1 MAYKNVGI
9 TVRRY
14 HRVVKILD
22 LGCGN
27 KRRAGTIGVDYS
39 ARFNPDVIHD
49 LNVFP
54 YPFESSSI
62 DKIYLDNVLE
72 HLDNPFKVIE
82 ELFRITKVGGELI
95 VIVPYFRSRWAAIDM
110 THKTQFTV
118 DSFAYFDP
126 TNEICKK
133 YDYTDAR
140 FRVRDRV
147 FNEEVKSNFLK
158 NLIVRIANRY
168 PNSYENII
176 SHLVPLDDI
185 TFYLERV

>member
-1 MAYKNVGI
+1 MSVRS
-9 TVRRY
+9 RRY
-14 HRVVKILD
+14 YLIVKILD

-27 KRRAGTIGVDYS
+27 KRRPGTIGVDFS
-39 ARFNPDVIHD
+39 DRFQPDVIHD

-54 YPFESSSI
+54 YPFESNSI

-72 HLDNPFKVIE
+72 HLDNPLRVME
-82 ELFRITKVGGELI
+82 ELFRITKDGAEVV

-110 THKTQFTV
+110 THKTLFTV

-126 TNEICKK
+126 TNEICKR

-140 FRVRDRV
+140 FKIKKRI

-158 NLIVRIANRY
+158 QFLVKLANRF
-168 PNSYENII
+168 PNSYENIL

-185 TFYLERV
+185 TFYLSRV